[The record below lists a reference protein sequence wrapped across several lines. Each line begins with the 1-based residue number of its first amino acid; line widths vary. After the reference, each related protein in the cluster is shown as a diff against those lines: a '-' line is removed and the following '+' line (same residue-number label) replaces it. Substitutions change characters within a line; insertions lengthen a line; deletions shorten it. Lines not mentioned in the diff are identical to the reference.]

1 MTTAKFHPWVTRAT
15 ALLLVLT
22 LLLAGGCSS
31 VRLVYGHLDWW
42 MDRTLNKYLD
52 LKGPQKNL
60 LSQRVDEF
68 HRWHRQT
75 QLPRYADYLEQLS
88 AEVYSPD
95 VSPARLIEIEN
106 QAEAFWNS
114 SISMLSD
121 LLLPVLL
128 QLDATQINTLAE
140 NAREEREKSLKK
152 WQKER
157 NKREKEFRKQAERWL
172 GDLTPQQDA
181 MVERELAS
189 TTFDPKLRDAQRE
202 RWTNAFIRTLKD
214 KPTGYEKTLR
224 DLLTNPQ
231 SLWSEE
237 YRQMQE
243 QLRVQA
249 RNLGSEILQSSTAEQ
264 RQHLKSTLEEY
275 ATDFRLLAAQKP

>member
-15 ALLLVLT
+15 ALLLALT

-88 AEVYSPD
+88 AEVDSPD
-95 VSPARLIEIEN
+95 ISPARLIEIEN

-189 TTFDPKLRDAQRE
+189 TTFDPKLRNAQRE

-231 SLWSEE
+231 SLWSED

-264 RQHLKSTLEEY
+264 RQHLKSTLQEY